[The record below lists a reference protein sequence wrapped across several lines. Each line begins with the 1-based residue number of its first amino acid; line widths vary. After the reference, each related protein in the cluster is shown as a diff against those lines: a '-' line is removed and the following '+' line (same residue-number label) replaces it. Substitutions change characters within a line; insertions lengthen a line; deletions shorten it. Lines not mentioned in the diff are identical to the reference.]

1 MLIKAKPSIKF
12 EIINEITKQEENLLN
27 VQLLCDIAGVSR
39 SGFYD
44 WRAAKPNRMAHEEN
58 DRADLEL
65 ILCAY
70 NYRGYKKGARGI
82 YMRLLRKGVRMNLKK
97 IRRIMAKYKVVCP
110 IRAANPYRRM
120 AKALKTSH
128 VATNLVAREFKKHG
142 ARKILLTDITY
153 IKRKD
158 GEFTYVSVMIDAY
171 TKQAL
176 GWACSTSLA
185 VDFVLET
192 VDMLTQ
198 NHGSEID
205 KSTTIV
211 HSDQEAHY
219 TSNKFINIVKNTNL
233 RQSMSRRGNCWDNAP
248 QESFFGHM
256 KEDVDFEGKSHEEIK
271 SIVDDWMD
279 YYNNDR
285 FQWELAKLS
294 PNEYWKFVTTGEYP
308 QILVSQGLCPRTPE
322 V

>member
-1 MLIKAKPSIKF
+1 MLIKAQPRLKY
-12 EIINEITKQEENLLN
+12 EIINKTIRQSDNLLN
-27 VQLLCDIAGVSR
+27 IQLLCDIAGVSR
-39 SGFYD
+39 SGYYD
-44 WRAAKPNRMAHEEN
+44 WRANKQNRLAHEET

-65 ILCAY
+65 ILWAF

-97 IRRIMAKYKVVCP
+97 IRRLMAKYKVFCP

-128 VATNLVAREFKKHG
+128 VAPNLVAREFKKHG
-142 ARKILLTDITY
+142 ARRILLTDITY
-153 IKRKD
+153 IRRKK
-158 GEFTYVSVMIDAY
+158 GEFTYISVMIDAF
-171 TKQAL
+171 TKQVL

-192 VDMLTQ
+192 VRMLIEK
-198 NHGSEID
+198 HGSEIN
-205 KSTTIV
+205 KKTIV
-211 HSDQEAHY
+211 HSDQGSHY
-219 TSNKFINIVKNTNL
+219 TSYKFIEIVNNSNL

-271 SIVDDWMD
+271 GIVDDWMD

-285 FQWELAKLS
+285 FQWNLAKLS
-294 PNEYWKFVTTGEYP
+294 PNEYWKYVTTGEYP
-308 QILVSQGLCPRTPE
+308 QVLASLGVCLRDSKG
-322 V
+322 